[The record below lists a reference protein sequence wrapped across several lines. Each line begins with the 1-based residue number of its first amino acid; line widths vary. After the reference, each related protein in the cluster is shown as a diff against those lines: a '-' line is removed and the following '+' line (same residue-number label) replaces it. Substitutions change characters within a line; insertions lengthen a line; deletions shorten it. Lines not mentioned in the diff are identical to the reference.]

1 MNKGKLKHKFTY
13 YNMWFTPPTF
23 QQLNKYG
30 LIGRRMGEVNIIDY
44 HDNPGENFIDNG
56 LVCQVKNCI
65 NQADKPLEIIIF
77 MDENIVHYSDLI
89 GKRITADAGNFY
101 YPGWQEIP
109 TYQVKGLRIAGDE
122 K

>member
-1 MNKGKLKHKFTY
+1 MNNKIKCKYTQNDFFF
-13 YNMWFTPPTF
+13 NPPTF

-30 LIGRRMGEVNIIDY
+30 LIGRRIGEVNIIDY
-44 HDNPGENFIDNG
+44 HDNPGDNYIDDG

-77 MDENIVHYSDLI
+77 MDENIVHYSDFI

-109 TYQVKGLRIAGDE
+109 TYEVKGLRIAGDE